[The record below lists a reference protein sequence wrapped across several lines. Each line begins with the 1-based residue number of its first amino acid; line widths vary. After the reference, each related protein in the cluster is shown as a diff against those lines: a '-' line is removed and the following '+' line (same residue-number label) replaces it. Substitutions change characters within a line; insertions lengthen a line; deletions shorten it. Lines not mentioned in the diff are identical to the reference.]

1 MNKKRIIGTF
11 LALSMVFISLTGC
24 KQQSSTTSGSDNKKI
39 KIGFINTNLSNEFQ
53 VYMKNAAEAKA
64 KELGVEFVG
73 LDGQGDAAKQISQAE
88 SLISQKVDAIV
99 MAPTDSNACA
109 PVVDKAV
116 AANIPII
123 IVNSLVSNIDKA
135 TAYVGSNDVEA
146 GTIEMQYVADVLK
159 GKGNIVMMHGPM
171 GNSAE
176 VQRTEGIKQIL
187 GKYPDIKLLSEQ
199 SANWD
204 RAQGMALMENW
215 MQAKLDVNCVVAQ
228 NDEMGIGAYNAI
240 QAAGKQDKIKVI
252 GIDAIPDALK
262 AVEEGKFIAT
272 VFQDAKGQGAK
283 AIEVANMV
291 ASGKTVEKK
300 YLIPFQLVTKDN
312 LANFKK

>member
-1 MNKKRIIGTF
+1 MNKKRVIGTL
-11 LALSMVFISLTGC
+11 LALLLVLAPLTGC
-24 KQQSSTTSGSDNKKI
+24 GKQSTATSGSNNKKI

-53 VYMKNAAEAKA
+53 VYMKSAAEAKA

-146 GTIEMQYVADVLK
+146 GTIEMKYAADLLK
-159 GKGNIVMMHGPM
+159 GKGNIVIMHGPM

-176 VQRTEGIKQIL
+176 VQRTQGIKQIL
-187 GKYPDIKLLSEQ
+187 AKNPNIKLLAEQ

-215 MQAKLDVNCVVAQ
+215 IQAKLDINCVVAQ

-240 QAAGKQDKIKVI
+240 EAAGKKDKIKVI

-262 AVEEGKFIAT
+262 AVEDGKFIAT

-283 AIEVANMV
+283 AIEIANLV
-291 ASGKTVEKK
+291 ASGKTVQKK
-300 YLIPFQLVTKDN
+300 YFIPFQLVTKAN